1 MGMKVELTIGDV
13 IFLLDTFKALNNA
26 LKVICCEELEDLIIE
41 CEGILNEAASGDS
54 DEQLAKFREA
64 IHATEWVKA

>member
-1 MGMKVELTIGDV
+1 MKVELTIGDV
-13 IFLLDTFKALNNA
+13 IFLLDTFKALNNT
-26 LKVICCEELEDLIIE
+26 LKDICCEEEESLIIE